1 MSAPAGY
8 EMLQVP
14 TRGGRS
20 ADIYNQLSG
29 QHFQNL
35 LGMSQ
40 GNLPFFQANE
50 KYAQDMF
57 NQQIAPGIA
66 NRYAGSG
73 IGASSGMQ
81 NAIAGAGANLS
92 SQLAAQRQNLMLKAA
107 HEVNSLG
114 DLLLRRP
121 DVENYL
127 SEGGG
132 GSERPWW
139 HTALEY
145 GLPVVGA
152 IAGGVSGLGPAGAVA
167 GFQMGRTIGGAFS
180 DRGVPETDWKGI
192 SNLPRTWDRSQW

>member
-1 MSAPAGY
+1 MSVPSGY

-35 LGMSQ
+35 LGMSR
-40 GNLPFFQANE
+40 GDPSFFQANE
-50 KYAQDMF
+50 KYAQDIF

-107 HEVNSLG
+107 HEVNNLG
-114 DLLLRRP
+114 DILLSRP
-121 DVENYL
+121 DIETYL
-127 SEGGG
+127 TEGGG
-132 GSERPWW
+132 GANKPWW
-139 HTALEY
+139 QTGLEY
-145 GLPVVGA
+145 GLPVVGG
-152 IAGGVSGLGPAGAVA
+152 IAGGFLGGPAGAAA
-167 GFQMGRTIGGAFS
+167 GFQMGRTIGGAFG
-180 DRGVPETDWKGI
+180 DREAPETDWKSI